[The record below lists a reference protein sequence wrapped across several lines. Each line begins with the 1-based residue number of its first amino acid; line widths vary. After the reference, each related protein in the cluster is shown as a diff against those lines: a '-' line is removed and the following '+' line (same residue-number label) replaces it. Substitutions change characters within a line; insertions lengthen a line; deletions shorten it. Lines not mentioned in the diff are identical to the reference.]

1 MTTKKMSPLN
11 VIEHERLQCK
21 IFYFTKH
28 VFQVD
33 NGDAPST
40 KVGGGGK
47 QKSIVEIYTDW
58 ANHYLEKT
66 RGKHKI
72 RCLQTELVDGLLLA
86 EVIEAV
92 THQKVPDITKK
103 PKNRAA
109 MVTNIQACLN
119 FLLAKGVAVEEIAPE
134 EVHDGNLKAI
144 LGLFFQLSRCPIRL
158 LPSTLA
164 SQFSL
169 PSSL

>member
-1 MTTKKMSPLN
+1 MTTKKMSPLK

-66 RGKHKI
+66 RGKH
-72 RCLQTELVDGLLLA
+72 RG
-86 EVIEAV
+86 
-92 THQKVPDITKK
+92 
-103 PKNRAA
+103 
-109 MVTNIQACLN
+109 
-119 FLLAKGVAVEEIAPE
+119 
-134 EVHDGNLKAI
+134 
-144 LGLFFQLSRCPIRL
+144 
-158 LPSTLA
+158 PSEN
-164 SQFSL
+164 
-169 PSSL
+169 